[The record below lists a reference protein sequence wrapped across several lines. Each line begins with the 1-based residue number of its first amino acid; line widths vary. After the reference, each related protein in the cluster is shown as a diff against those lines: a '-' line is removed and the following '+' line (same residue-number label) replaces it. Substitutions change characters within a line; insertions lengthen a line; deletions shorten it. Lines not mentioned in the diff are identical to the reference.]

1 MQMTMRWM
9 RMSNSM
15 VVLLVL
21 ATAVAGCSSSTSP
34 NYPDAYHQAL
44 LATPASPPPSDAAQR
59 FAQLYE
65 LTDQPGYE
73 QRTRA
78 FYAPRLYFNDTL
90 TTLGSAD
97 QIVEHLGRLHDGGS
111 RIDVEIDDVLTNGT
125 DLYVR
130 WTMDASFSALGSA
143 RTSRTIGISQLR
155 FDTDGRVV
163 LQQDFWDP
171 VEGFYRFVPVLG
183 DAIESVRR
191 RFDAR

>member
-1 MQMTMRWM
+1 M
-9 RMSNSM
+9 RMLNPIAG
-15 VVLLVL
+15 LLVL
-21 ATAVAGCSSSTSP
+21 VTVVAGCSNSTPP
-34 NYPDAYHQAL
+34 NYSDAYHRAL

-65 LTDQPGYE
+65 HIDLPGYE

-78 FYAPRLYFNDTL
+78 FYAPQLYFNDTL

-97 QIVEHLGRLHDGGS
+97 QMVEHLGRLHDGGS

-125 DLYVR
+125 DLFVR
-130 WTMDASFSALGSA
+130 WTMDASFSALGRA

-155 FDTDGRVV
+155 FDADGRVV

-171 VEGFYRFVPVLG
+171 VEGLYRFVPLLG
-183 DAIESVRR
+183 GAIESVRR
-191 RFDAR
+191 RFDAP